1 MSNLLFRSQKTSN
14 LLEKKVFSPC
24 FSLLFHFYVSFLF
37 APSLFIKEQISPPAL
52 YKRATVSNL
61 LPLLFKK
68 EQNVDLL
75 FGKEQIAILLFCSQK
90 TSDSLEKK
98 QRANSQPC
106 I

>member
-1 MSNLLFRSQKTSN
+1 MFLT
-14 LLEKKVFSPC
+14 VFHC
-24 FSLLFHFYVSFLF
+24 FSIFMSRFSSHRRSLLRSK
-37 APSLFIKEQISPPAL
+37 SLPPAL

-75 FGKEQIAILLFCSQK
+75 FGKEQIAILLFCSKK